1 MEGRAVI
8 TGATGSMGAAA
19 CKSLAAKGVPV
30 LMACRNLRKAEDVRD
45 GILRSIPAADLQIRQ
60 LDLSSMA
67 SVQAFTDGIRPG
79 DVSAVFHNAGVICK
93 DYGLTQDGLENTFSV
108 NYFGPMLL
116 TLLLLPKLPQD
127 ARIVSMVSLSCRY
140 VTLSE
145 RDLLPAAE
153 RFSQLG
159 SYARSKR
166 ALMSFSLELARRYPG
181 LRVNLADPGIVA
193 TDIID
198 LGHWYDPL
206 TDVIFKPFCKKPMAG
221 VQPALRAL
229 EAADG
234 PRYYVGKDSRA
245 IPARYIDPA
254 LDARIWE
261 ASESILSKYVD
272 SSSRRESGGSD
283 RL

>member
-1 MEGRAVI
+1 MGNRVLI
-8 TGATGSMGAAA
+8 TGATGCMGAAA

-30 LMACRNLRKAEDVRD
+30 LMACRNLKKAEDVRAD
-45 GILRSIPAADLQIRQ
+45 ILRSIPAADLQIRQ

-67 SVQAFTDGIRPG
+67 SVQAFADGIQKG
-79 DVSAVFHNAGVICK
+79 DVSAVFHNAGVISRN
-93 DYGLTQDGLENTFSV
+93 YRLTQDGLENTFSV

-145 RDLLPAAE
+145 RDLRPAAE
-153 RFSQLG
+153 DFSQLG

-166 ALMSFSLELARRYPG
+166 ALLSFSLELARRYPE

-206 TDVIFKPFCKKPMAG
+206 TDVIFKPFCKKPLAG
-221 VQPALRAL
+221 VQPALRAM
-229 EAADG
+229 EATDG
-234 PRYYVGKDSRA
+234 PRYYVGKGSKA
-245 IPARYIDPA
+245 IPGRYIDPD
-254 LDARIWE
+254 LDARIWK
-261 ASESILSKYVD
+261 ASESIINKYVD